1 MEFDGVKMDKL
12 YRQDTGLVLVFIIFV
27 WLVLGFVLINVSSL
41 APNALIRNV
50 TLVAGSLAGIF
61 VTSSLI
67 AVLVHLKKNR
77 VGIYSEELCQ
87 VVRPVEMTIDMA
99 IEGQNC

>member
-1 MEFDGVKMDKL
+1 MKSDGAKM
-12 YRQDTGLVLVFIIFV
+12 YWQDNGLVVIFIIFV

-41 APNALIRNV
+41 APNYLIRNV
-50 TLVAGSLAGIF
+50 SLAVGSLSVFF

-77 VGIYSEELCQ
+77 VSIYSEELSQ
-87 VVRPVEMTIDMA
+87 VITKLK
-99 IEGQNC
+99 

>member
-1 MEFDGVKMDKL
+1 MKSDGSKINKM
-12 YRQDTGLVLVFIIFV
+12 YRQDTGLVFIFIILI

-41 APNALIRNV
+41 APSDLIRNV
-50 TLVAGSLAGIF
+50 ALASGTIAGIF

-77 VGIYSEELCQ
+77 IGLYTEELQ
-87 VVRPVEMTIDMA
+87 QLVRQTEINGG
-99 IEGQNC
+99 I

>member
-1 MEFDGVKMDKL
+1 MKDDRSKMDKM
-12 YRQDTGLVLVFIIFV
+12 YRQDTRLVVIFIIFV

-41 APNALIRNV
+41 APNDLIRNV
-50 TLVAGSLAGIF
+50 TLVAGSMAVIF

-87 VVRPVEMTIDMA
+87 VVRQVERS
-99 IEGQNC
+99 IEGKEITT

>member
-1 MEFDGVKMDKL
+1 MEFDEVKIGKM
-12 YRQDTGLVLVFIIFV
+12 YRQDTGLVVICIIFV

-41 APNALIRNV
+41 AANELIRDV
-50 TLVAGSLAGIF
+50 TLGAGTMVGIF

-77 VGIYSEELCQ
+77 VAIYSEELCQ
-87 VVRPVEMTIDMA
+87 VVSQAEMTV
-99 IEGQNC
+99 

>member
-1 MEFDGVKMDKL
+1 VEFERAKIDKM
-12 YRQDTGLVLVFIIFV
+12 YRQDTGLVVTFIIFV

-41 APNALIRNV
+41 ATNSLIRNV
-50 TLVAGSLAGIF
+50 TLAAGSLAVIF

-87 VVRPVEMTIDMA
+87 VISQAENDDKDKHL
-99 IEGQNC
+99 

>member
-1 MEFDGVKMDKL
+1 MEFEEVKIGKM
-12 YRQDTGLVLVFIIFV
+12 YRQDTGLVVISIIFV

-41 APNALIRNV
+41 AANELIRDE
-50 TLVAGSLAGIF
+50 TLGAGTMVGIF

-77 VGIYSEELCQ
+77 VAIYSEELCQ
-87 VVRPVEMTIDMA
+87 VVS
-99 IEGQNC
+99 